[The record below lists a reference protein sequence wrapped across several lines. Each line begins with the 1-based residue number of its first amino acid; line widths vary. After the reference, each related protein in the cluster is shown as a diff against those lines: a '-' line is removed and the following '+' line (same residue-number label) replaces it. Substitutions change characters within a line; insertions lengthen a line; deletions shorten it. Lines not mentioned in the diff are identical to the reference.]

1 MNPSTRTSSP
11 SYINWRTLSV
21 VSLVLAVVM
30 AVGFGA
36 DQPLIGLI
44 ALALLLAVGV
54 YTLYRLSLDEG
65 GKGKK
70 QKKGK
75 AKKR

>member
-1 MNPSTRTSSP
+1 
-11 SYINWRTLSV
+11 
-21 VSLVLAVVM
+21 M

>member
-1 MNPSTRTSSP
+1 M
-11 SYINWRTLSV
+11 